1 MISWRIPFHK
11 KYQGYRA
18 KTSSK
23 ADNVLLREAQ
33 GSRGAIRGAGP
44 PKGIPCYGYFH
55 GRMCRTALGAL
66 GDLWWVLGARG
77 FLWGSWGL
85 VGGRGERTDRTR
97 AFIRRQYGAHGPPAT
112 ASAKVRR
119 RPGEKARPRAVAG
132 LGQCYS
138 DW

>member
-1 MISWRIPFHK
+1 MFCCARPKVVAAQLGDPGRPRVFLVTGIPLGGPAHLI
-11 KYQGYRA
+11 A
-18 KTSSK
+18 
-23 ADNVLLREAQ
+23 
-33 GSRGAIRGAGP
+33 P

-77 FLWGSWGL
+77 FLWGGWGL

-132 LGQCYS
+132 LGRCYS